1 MRTLALFLLAL
12 AINLA
17 GAAPTQRCNLNFQT
31 PADRVFAQLSG
42 TNAWQEFENIEKVP
56 VLVTDGGI
64 SAELWRRTDGI
75 ISVRTVEPGEDF
87 WIYSKYCFTRNGRL
101 DRIAFELRTAWGW
114 GYRLEAAI
122 ENGAIRAPS
131 SGFFDTATS
140 KSIPRPEQA
149 DDIAE
154 ALRPRL
160 YIQTMQLP
168 FSNLIARRSQ
178 SVHSLATH

>member
-56 VLVTDGGI
+56 VLVTDG
-64 SAELWRRTDGI
+64 
-75 ISVRTVEPGEDF
+75 

-154 ALRPRL
+154 A
-160 YIQTMQLP
+160 
-168 FSNLIARRSQ
+168 
-178 SVHSLATH
+178 